1 MKASIPRF
9 LAVCA
14 ALGFALSAPLSA
26 QDVIVQKDGQR
37 REGEIT
43 GMKSESIRIK
53 VGPVETAVPLANVAS
68 VDMKSPAD
76 FDAALQAWQSGNTS
90 LALAKLT
97 PLVQKFRG
105 LPVPWVTRASALL
118 PEVLLASNRTAD
130 AESALQDFQKSY
142 PDSAAAADLVMA
154 RLAVSKGNLDD
165 ARSRLEPIVQ
175 SAKGVKLPGGPEA
188 VSYSQAICL
197 LGDVQNQAGEKSA
210 ALANYLLVTT
220 LFNDDAS
227 SAKRAAEQA
236 EILQS
241 EKTIVP

>member
-14 ALGFALSAPLSA
+14 ALGFAASGPLSA

-43 GMKSESIRIK
+43 GMKGESIRIK
-53 VGPVETAVPLANVAS
+53 VGPVETAVPLANAAS
-68 VDMKSPAD
+68 VDMKAPAE
-76 FDAALQAWQSGNTS
+76 FDAALQTWQSGNPAA
-90 LALAKLT
+90 ALAKLT

-105 LPVPWVTRASALL
+105 LPVPWVVRASALL
-118 PEVLLASNRTAD
+118 PEALLAANRTAD
-130 AESALQDFQKSY
+130 AESALQDFKKAY
-142 PDSAAAADLVMA
+142 PDSAAAADLVTA
-154 RLAVSKGNLDD
+154 RLSFAKGHLDD
-165 ARSRLEPIVQ
+165 ARTRLEPIVQ

-197 LGDVQNQAGEKSA
+197 LGDVQNQSGDKPA

-236 EILQS
+236 EILQN